1 MNTWTSK
8 VSVNCQPRKTIS
20 ICEDLR
26 HSSQSLWPIR
36 YTVIVTSPAS
46 RFRGCFSRIRSWTK
60 WAAGLYKMWV
70 ECSIPA
76 QQQAWIHQ
84 TARSRLDRH
93 ARCLKDML
101 LNAYTTMKAKISLK
115 KNQTPYQKDKKH
127 ADVTNKGLPSSR
139 TTQDF
144 IRISMR
150 KTILLNINCL
160 MSDRWESLESVATWC
175 MAKLECMGL
184 SDNK

>member
-1 MNTWTSK
+1 MNTWTSI
-8 VSVNCQPRKTIS
+8 VSVNCQPRKS
-20 ICEDLR
+20 VSRWEDQR
-26 HSSQSLWPIR
+26 SFSQSPWPIR

-60 WAAGLYKMWV
+60 WTAELYKMWV

-84 TARSRLDRH
+84 TARSQLDHH

-101 LNAYTTMKAKISLK
+101 LNAYTTMKAEISLK
-115 KNQTPYQKDKKH
+115 TNQTPYQNDKKH
-127 ADVTNKGLPSSR
+127 ANVTNKGLPSSR
-139 TTQDF
+139 TPQHF

-150 KTILLNINCL
+150 ETILLNINCL

-175 MAKLECMGL
+175 MAELECMGL
-184 SDNK
+184 NDNK